1 MNPLI
6 DFLIQTRLSNLG
18 QNGVS
23 IEDDEP
29 FFVADF
35 GQVIRQ
41 HRRWKR
47 NMPDIHPFY
56 GTFSFEK
63 HHRYAD
69 INMMVYFLQP

>member
-1 MNPLI
+1 MDPLI

-29 FFVADF
+29 FFVADL

-47 NMPDIHPFY
+47 HLPDVLPFY
-56 GTFSFEK
+56 GIFPSER
-63 HHRYAD
+63 HHRHTD
-69 INMMVYFLQP
+69 TNLIMEFLQP